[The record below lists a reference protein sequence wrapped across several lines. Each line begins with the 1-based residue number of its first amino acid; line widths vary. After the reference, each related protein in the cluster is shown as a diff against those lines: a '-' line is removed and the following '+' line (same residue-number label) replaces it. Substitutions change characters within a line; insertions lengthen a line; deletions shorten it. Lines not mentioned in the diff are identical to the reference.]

1 MKINMNVI
9 NLNLQNNKNMIKKI
23 LSLAIFISFGYI
35 SNAQTAN
42 LILFT
47 ENGEQFTAILN
58 GIRQNSKPET
68 NVKITSLN
76 SEYYKL
82 KVIFD
87 NQALGE
93 RNFNIN
99 LALGEETT
107 YCIKK
112 NNKGEYVTRFMS
124 NVPLAQAPTAPA
136 SQSVVVYNANPAASN
151 ANTTVT
157 HQQTTTTTTNGTSNP
172 DNVNISLGINV
183 DGMGGGI
190 NMNVSGTDLDNTSSV
205 QSTTTTT
212 TTTTHSSSGYDS
224 HAGHNHPHDNSASAP
239 VVYLPGYNGPIG
251 CPMPMSPNDFA
262 DLKRTVDSKSFEDT
276 KLTIAK
282 QVVSSQC
289 LLTNQVKDL
298 LGSFTFEANKLEM
311 AKNCYTHTYDIG
323 NYFKV
328 NDAFTFESSIEEL
341 NEYIDSRK

>member
-1 MKINMNVI
+1 
-9 NLNLQNNKNMIKKI
+9 MIKKI
-23 LSLAIFISFGYI
+23 LALAILVTFGFIA
-35 SNAQTAN
+35 NAQTAN

-58 GIRQNSKPET
+58 GIRQNAKPET
-68 NVKITSLN
+68 NVKITGLN
-76 SEYYKL
+76 AEYYKL

-87 NQALGE
+87 NNALGE
-93 RNFNIN
+93 KNFNIN

-124 NVPLAQAPTAPA
+124 SVPLDQAPSAPA
-136 SQSVVVYNANPAASN
+136 SQTVVVYNANPAASN

-157 HQQTTTTTTNGTSNP
+157 HQQTTTTTTTGTSNP

-190 NMNVSGTDLDNTSSV
+190 NMNVSETDLDEDHSTSVHST
-205 QSTTTTT
+205 TTTTT
-212 TTTTHSSSGYDS
+212 TTTTHSSTSNYDE
-224 HAGHNHPHDNSASAP
+224 HAGHNHPHNPAPAP

-251 CPMPMSPNDFA
+251 CPVPMSPNDFS
-262 DLKRTVDSKSFEDT
+262 DLKRTVNSKTFEDT

-289 LLTNQVKDL
+289 LLTSQVKDL
-298 LGSFTFEANKLEM
+298 LGCFTFEASILEM

-328 NDAFTFESSIEEL
+328 NDVFTFESSIEEL
-341 NEYIDSRK
+341 NKYIESRK

>member
-1 MKINMNVI
+1 
-9 NLNLQNNKNMIKKI
+9 MIKKI
-23 LSLAIFISFGYI
+23 LALAIVLSFGLI
-35 SNAQTAN
+35 ANAQTAN

-58 GIRQNSKPET
+58 GIQQNTKPET
-68 NVKITSLN
+68 NVKISGLN
-76 SEYYKL
+76 AEYYKL
-82 KVIFD
+82 KIRFSD
-87 NQALGE
+87 NMLGE
-93 RNFNIN
+93 KNFNIN

-124 NVPLAQAPTAPA
+124 NVPLDQAPSTPA
-136 SQSVVVYNANPAASN
+136 SQTVVVYNANPAASN

-190 NMNVSGTDLDNTSSV
+190 NMNVSAADLDIDNTSSV
-205 QSTTTTT
+205 HSTTTTTT
-212 TTTTHSSSGYDS
+212 TTTTHSSDGNFDS
-224 HAGHNHPHDNSASAP
+224 HAGHNHPHSPAPTP

-251 CPMPMSPNDFA
+251 CPMPMSPNDFS
-262 DLKRTVDSKSFEDT
+262 DLKRTVNSKTFEDT

-289 LLTNQVKDL
+289 LLTTQVKDL
-298 LGSFTFEANKLEM
+298 LGCFTFEANKLEM
-311 AKNCYTHTYDIG
+311 AKNCYRRTYDIG

-328 NDAFTFESSIEEL
+328 NDVFTFESSTEEL
-341 NEYIDSRK
+341 NEYIESRK

>member
-1 MKINMNVI
+1 
-9 NLNLQNNKNMIKKI
+9 MIKRI
-23 LSLAIFISFGYI
+23 LIFAIISSLGLIA
-35 SNAQTAN
+35 NAQSAN

-47 ENGEQFTAILN
+47 ENGENFTAILN
-58 GIRQNSKPET
+58 GIRQNAKPET
-68 NVKITSLN
+68 NVKITGLN
-76 SEYYKL
+76 TEFYKL

-124 NVPLAQAPTAPA
+124 NVPLDQAPSTAPA
-136 SQSVVVYNANPAASN
+136 QTVVVYNANPAASSN
-151 ANTTVT
+151 SSTTVT
-157 HQQTTTTTTNGTSNP
+157 HQQTTTTNTNGTGNS
-172 DNVNISLGINV
+172 DNVNINLGINV

-190 NMNVSGTDLDNTSSV
+190 NMNVSGADMAGGSSV

-212 TTTTHSSSGYDS
+212 TTTTHTSSGNFEDHS
-224 HAGHNHPHDNSASAP
+224 GHNHPNNPAP
-239 VVYLPGYNGPIG
+239 VQVVYLPGYNGPIG
-251 CPMPMSPNDFA
+251 CPVPMSPNDFS
-262 DLKRTVDSKSFEDT
+262 DLKRTVDAKTFEDT
-276 KLTIAK
+276 KISIAK

-289 LLTNQVKDL
+289 LLTSQVKEL

-311 AKNCYTHTYDIG
+311 AKNCYAHTYDIG
-323 NYFKV
+323 NYFKI
-328 NDAFTFESSIEEL
+328 NDVFTFESSTEEL
-341 NEYIDSRK
+341 NEYIQSRK

>member
-1 MKINMNVI
+1 
-9 NLNLQNNKNMIKKI
+9 MIKKI
-23 LSLAIFISFGYI
+23 LALAIVLSFGLI
-35 SNAQTAN
+35 ANAQTAN

-58 GIRQNSKPET
+58 GIQQNSKPET
-68 NVKITSLN
+68 NVKISGLN
-76 SEYYKL
+76 AEYYKL
-82 KVIFD
+82 KIRFSD
-87 NQALGE
+87 NMLGE
-93 RNFNIN
+93 KNFNIN

-124 NVPLAQAPTAPA
+124 NVPLDQAPSTPA
-136 SQSVVVYNANPAASN
+136 SQTVVVYNANPAASN

-157 HQQTTTTTTNGTSNP
+157 HQQTTTTTTNGSSNP

-190 NMNVSGTDLDNTSSV
+190 NMNVSAADLDIDNTSSV
-205 QSTTTTT
+205 HSTTTTTT
-212 TTTTHSSSGYDS
+212 TTTTHSSGGNFDS
-224 HAGHNHPHDNSASAP
+224 HAGHNHPHSPAPAP

-251 CPMPMSPNDFA
+251 CPMPMSPNDFS
-262 DLKRTVDSKSFEDT
+262 DLKRTVNSKTFEDT

-289 LLTNQVKDL
+289 LLTTQVKDL
-298 LGSFTFEANKLEM
+298 LGCFTFEANKLEM
-311 AKNCYTHTYDIG
+311 AKNCYTRTYDIG

-328 NDAFTFESSIEEL
+328 NDVFTFESSTEEL
-341 NEYIDSRK
+341 NEYIESRK

>member
-1 MKINMNVI
+1 
-9 NLNLQNNKNMIKKI
+9 MIKKF
-23 LSLAIFISFGYI
+23 LALAILVSFGFI
-35 SNAQTAN
+35 ANAQTAN

-58 GIRQNSKPET
+58 GIQQNSKPET
-68 NVKITSLN
+68 NVKISGLN
-76 SEYYKL
+76 AEYYKL
-82 KVIFD
+82 KIRFVD
-87 NQALGE
+87 NMLGE
-93 RNFNIN
+93 KNFNIN

-124 NVPLAQAPTAPA
+124 NVPLDQAPSAPA
-136 SQSVVVYNANPAASN
+136 SQAVVVYNANPAAAN

-190 NMNVSGTDLDNTSSV
+190 NMNVSGANLDMDNTSSV
-205 QSTTTTT
+205 HSTTTTT

-224 HAGHNHPHDNSASAP
+224 HAGHNHPHSNPAPAP

-251 CPMPMSPNDFA
+251 CPVPMSPNDFS
-262 DLKRTVDSKSFEDT
+262 DLKRTVNSKTFEDT

-298 LGSFTFEANKLEM
+298 LGCFTFEANKLEM
-311 AKNCYTHTYDIG
+311 AKNCYSHTYDIG

-328 NDAFTFESSIEEL
+328 NDVFTFESSIEEL
-341 NEYIDSRK
+341 NEYIESRK

>member
-1 MKINMNVI
+1 
-9 NLNLQNNKNMIKKI
+9 MIKKI
-23 LSLAIFISFGYI
+23 LALAIVVTFGYFA
-35 SNAQTAN
+35 NAQTAN

-58 GIRQNSKPET
+58 GIRQNSRPET
-68 NVKITSLN
+68 NVKITGLN
-76 SEYYKL
+76 AEYYKL

-87 NQALGE
+87 NNALGE
-93 RNFNIN
+93 KNFNIN

-124 NVPLAQAPTAPA
+124 NVPLDQAPSAPA
-136 SQSVVVYNANPAASN
+136 SQTVVVYNANPAASN

-190 NMNVSGTDLDNTSSV
+190 NMNVSGADLDMDNTSSV
-205 QSTTTTT
+205 HSTTTTT

-224 HAGHNHPHDNSASAP
+224 HAGHNHPHSNPAPAP

-251 CPMPMSPNDFA
+251 CPVPMSPNDFS
-262 DLKRTVDSKSFEDT
+262 DLKRTVNSKTFEDT

-298 LGSFTFEANKLEM
+298 LGCFTFEANKLEM
-311 AKNCYTHTYDIG
+311 AKNCYSHTYDIG

-328 NDAFTFESSIEEL
+328 NDVFTFESSIDEL
-341 NEYIDSRK
+341 NEYIESRK

>member
-1 MKINMNVI
+1 
-9 NLNLQNNKNMIKKI
+9 MIKKI
-23 LSLAIFISFGYI
+23 LALAIVVTFGYI
-35 SNAQTAN
+35 ANAQTAN

-58 GIRQNSKPET
+58 GIRQNAKPET
-68 NVKITSLN
+68 NVKITGLN
-76 SEYYKL
+76 AEYYKL

-87 NQALGE
+87 NNALGE
-93 RNFNIN
+93 KNFNIN

-124 NVPLAQAPTAPA
+124 NVPLDQAPSAPA
-136 SQSVVVYNANPAASN
+136 SQTVVVYNANPAASN

-157 HQQTTTTTTNGTSNP
+157 HQQTTTTTTSGTSNP

-190 NMNVSGTDLDNTSSV
+190 NMNVSGADLDMDNTSSV
-205 QSTTTTT
+205 HSTTTTTT
-212 TTTTHSSSGYDS
+212 TTTTHSSGGYDS
-224 HAGHNHPHDNSASAP
+224 HAGHNHPHSNPAP

-251 CPMPMSPNDFA
+251 CPVPMSPNDFS
-262 DLKRTVDSKSFEDT
+262 DLKRTVNSKTFEDT

-298 LGSFTFEANKLEM
+298 LGCFTFEANKLEM

-328 NDAFTFESSIEEL
+328 NDVFTFESSIEEL
-341 NEYIDSRK
+341 NEYIESRK

>member
-1 MKINMNVI
+1 
-9 NLNLQNNKNMIKKI
+9 MIKKI
-23 LSLAIFISFGYI
+23 LALAIIVSFGLI
-35 SNAQTAN
+35 ANAQTAN

-68 NVKITSLN
+68 NVKITGLN
-76 SEYYKL
+76 AEYYKL

-93 RNFNIN
+93 KNFNIN

-124 NVPLAQAPTAPA
+124 NVPLDQAPSTPA
-136 SQSVVVYNANPAASN
+136 SQSVVVYNANPAASSN

-157 HQQTTTTTTNGTSNP
+157 HQQTTTTTTNGNADP

-190 NMNVSGTDLDNTSSV
+190 NMSVSGSDMGSSSSV
-205 QSTTTTT
+205 HSTTTTTT
-212 TTTTHSSSGYDS
+212 TTTTHSSSGNIDDHS
-224 HAGHNHPHDNSASAP
+224 GHNHPHNPAPAP

-251 CPMPMSPNDFA
+251 CPVPMSPNDFS
-262 DLKRTVDSKSFEDT
+262 DLKRTVNSKTFEDT

-289 LLTNQVKDL
+289 LLTNQVKEL
-298 LGSFTFEANKLEM
+298 LGCFTFEANKLEM
-311 AKNCYTHTYDIG
+311 AKNCYTRTYDIG

-328 NDAFTFESSIEEL
+328 NDVFTFESSIDEL
-341 NEYIDSRK
+341 NEYIESRK

>member
-1 MKINMNVI
+1 
-9 NLNLQNNKNMIKKI
+9 MIKKI
-23 LSLAIFISFGYI
+23 LALAIVLSFGLI
-35 SNAQTAN
+35 ANAQTAN

-58 GIRQNSKPET
+58 GIQQNSKPET
-68 NVKITSLN
+68 NVKISGLN
-76 SEYYKL
+76 AEYYKL
-82 KVIFD
+82 KIRFSD
-87 NQALGE
+87 NMLGE
-93 RNFNIN
+93 KNFNIN

-124 NVPLAQAPTAPA
+124 NVPLDQAPSTPA
-136 SQSVVVYNANPAASN
+136 SQTVVVYNANPAASN

-190 NMNVSGTDLDNTSSV
+190 NMNVSAADLDIDNTSSV
-205 QSTTTTT
+205 HSTTTTT
-212 TTTTHSSSGYDS
+212 TTTTHSSGGDFDS
-224 HAGHNHPHDNSASAP
+224 HAGHNHPHSPAPAP

-251 CPMPMSPNDFA
+251 CPMPMSPNDFS
-262 DLKRTVDSKSFEDT
+262 DLKRTVNSKTFEDT

-282 QVVSSQC
+282 QVVLSQC

-298 LGSFTFEANKLEM
+298 LGCFTFEANKLEM
-311 AKNCYTHTYDIG
+311 AKNCYTRTYDIG

-328 NDAFTFESSIEEL
+328 NDVFTFESSTEEL
-341 NEYIDSRK
+341 NEYIESRK

>member
-1 MKINMNVI
+1 
-9 NLNLQNNKNMIKKI
+9 MIKKI
-23 LSLAIFISFGYI
+23 LALAIVLSFGLI
-35 SNAQTAN
+35 ANAQTAN

-58 GIRQNSKPET
+58 GIQQNSKPET
-68 NVKITSLN
+68 NVKISGLN
-76 SEYYKL
+76 AEYYKL
-82 KVIFD
+82 KIRFSD
-87 NQALGE
+87 NMLGE
-93 RNFNIN
+93 KNFNIN

-124 NVPLAQAPTAPA
+124 NVPLDQAPSTPA
-136 SQSVVVYNANPAASN
+136 SQTVVVYNANPAASN

-190 NMNVSGTDLDNTSSV
+190 NMNVSAADLDVDNTSSV
-205 QSTTTTT
+205 HSTTTTTT
-212 TTTTHSSSGYDS
+212 TTTTHSSGGNFDS
-224 HAGHNHPHDNSASAP
+224 HASHNHPHSPAP
-239 VVYLPGYNGPIG
+239 APFVYLPGYNGPVG
-251 CPMPMSPNDFA
+251 CPVPMSPNDFS
-262 DLKRTVDSKSFEDT
+262 DLKRTVNSKTFEDT

-298 LGSFTFEANKLEM
+298 LGCFTFEANKLEM
-311 AKNCYTHTYDIG
+311 AKNCYTRTYDIG

-328 NDAFTFESSIEEL
+328 NDVFTFESSIEEL
-341 NEYIDSRK
+341 NEYIESRK

>member
-1 MKINMNVI
+1 MLKRV
-9 NLNLQNNKNMIKKI
+9 
-23 LSLAIFISFGYI
+23 LSLAILICVNLVAKS
-35 SNAQTAN
+35 QTAN

-58 GIRQNSKPET
+58 GIRQNIKPET
-68 NVKITSLN
+68 NVKITGLN
-76 SEYYKL
+76 AEYYKL

-93 RNFNIN
+93 SNFNIN

-124 NVPLAQAPTAPA
+124 NVPLEQAPQTAA
-136 SQSVVVYNANPAASN
+136 SQTVVVYNANPAAMSTGG
-151 ANTTVT
+151 NTTVT
-157 HQQTTTTTTNGTSNP
+157 HQQTTTTTTNGSANP
-172 DNVNISLGINV
+172 DNVNISLGVNV

-190 NMNVSGTDLDNTSSV
+190 NMNISGTDMGGNSTV

-212 TTTTHSSSGYDS
+212 TTTTHSSSSSYNSNDDYNHS
-224 HAGHNHPHDNSASAP
+224 HQAPAPAP

-251 CPMPMSPNDFA
+251 CPVPMSPTDFS
-262 DLKRTVDSKSFEDT
+262 DLKRTVNSKSFEDT

-289 LLTNQVKDL
+289 LLTNQVKEL
-298 LGSFTFEANKLEM
+298 LGCFTFEANKLDM
-311 AKNCYTHTYDIG
+311 AKNCYSHTYDIG

-328 NDAFTFESSIEEL
+328 NDAFTFESSIDEL
-341 NEYIDSRK
+341 NEYIESRK

>member
-1 MKINMNVI
+1 
-9 NLNLQNNKNMIKKI
+9 MIKKI
-23 LSLAIFISFGYI
+23 LALAIVLSFGLI
-35 SNAQTAN
+35 ANAQTAN

-58 GIRQNSKPET
+58 GIQQNSKPET
-68 NVKITSLN
+68 NVKISGLN
-76 SEYYKL
+76 AEYYKL
-82 KVIFD
+82 KIRFSD
-87 NQALGE
+87 NMLGE
-93 RNFNIN
+93 KNFNIN

-124 NVPLAQAPTAPA
+124 NVPLDQAPSTPA
-136 SQSVVVYNANPAASN
+136 SQTVVVYNANPAASN

-157 HQQTTTTTTNGTSNP
+157 HQQTTTTTTNGNSNP

-190 NMNVSGTDLDNTSSV
+190 NMNVSAADLDVDNTSSV
-205 QSTTTTT
+205 HSTTTTTT
-212 TTTTHSSSGYDS
+212 TTTTHSSGGNFDS
-224 HAGHNHPHDNSASAP
+224 HAGHNHPHSPAPAP
-239 VVYLPGYNGPIG
+239 VVYLPGYNGPVG
-251 CPMPMSPNDFA
+251 CPVPMSPNDFS
-262 DLKRTVDSKSFEDT
+262 DLKRTVNSKTFEDT

-298 LGSFTFEANKLEM
+298 LGCFTFEANKLEM
-311 AKNCYTHTYDIG
+311 AKNCYTRTYDIG

-328 NDAFTFESSIEEL
+328 NDVFTFESSIEEL
-341 NEYIDSRK
+341 NEYIESRK

>member
-1 MKINMNVI
+1 
-9 NLNLQNNKNMIKKI
+9 MIKKI
-23 LSLAIFISFGYI
+23 LALAIVLSFGLI
-35 SNAQTAN
+35 ANAQTAN

-58 GIRQNSKPET
+58 GIQQNSKPET
-68 NVKITSLN
+68 NVKISGLN
-76 SEYYKL
+76 AEYYKL
-82 KVIFD
+82 KVRFSD
-87 NQALGE
+87 NMLGE
-93 RNFNIN
+93 KNFNIN

-124 NVPLAQAPTAPA
+124 NVPLDQAPSTPA
-136 SQSVVVYNANPAASN
+136 SQTVVVYNANPAASN
-151 ANTTVT
+151 ANTIVT
-157 HQQTTTTTTNGTSNP
+157 HQQTTTTTTNGSSNP

-190 NMNVSGTDLDNTSSV
+190 NMNVSAADLDIDNTSSV
-205 QSTTTTT
+205 HSTTT
-212 TTTTHSSSGYDS
+212 TTTTHSSGDNFDS
-224 HAGHNHPHDNSASAP
+224 HAGHNHPHSPAPAP
-239 VVYLPGYNGPIG
+239 VVYLPGYNGPVG
-251 CPMPMSPNDFA
+251 CPVPMSPNGFS
-262 DLKRTVDSKSFEDT
+262 DLKRTVNSKTFEDT

-298 LGSFTFEANKLEM
+298 LGCFTFEANKLEM
-311 AKNCYTHTYDIG
+311 AKNCYTRTYDIG

-328 NDAFTFESSIEEL
+328 NDVFTFESSIEEL
-341 NEYIDSRK
+341 NEYIESRK

>member
-1 MKINMNVI
+1 
-9 NLNLQNNKNMIKKI
+9 MIKKI
-23 LSLAIFISFGYI
+23 LALAIVVTFGYI
-35 SNAQTAN
+35 ANAQTAN

-58 GIRQNSKPET
+58 GIRQNPKPET
-68 NVKITSLN
+68 NVKVTGLN
-76 SEYYKL
+76 AEYYKL

-87 NQALGE
+87 NNALGE
-93 RNFNIN
+93 KNFNIN

-124 NVPLAQAPTAPA
+124 NVPLDQAPSAPA
-136 SQSVVVYNANPAASN
+136 SQTVVVYNANPAASN

-190 NMNVSGTDLDNTSSV
+190 NMNVSGADLDMDNSSSV
-205 QSTTTTT
+205 HSTTTTT

-224 HAGHNHPHDNSASAP
+224 HAGHNHPHSNPAPAP

-251 CPMPMSPNDFA
+251 CPVPMSPNDFS
-262 DLKRTVDSKSFEDT
+262 DLKRTVNSKTFEDT

-298 LGSFTFEANKLEM
+298 LGCFTFEANKLEM
-311 AKNCYTHTYDIG
+311 AKNCYAHTYDIG

-328 NDAFTFESSIEEL
+328 NDVFTFESSIEEL
-341 NEYIDSRK
+341 NEYIESRK

>member
-1 MKINMNVI
+1 
-9 NLNLQNNKNMIKKI
+9 MIKKF
-23 LSLAIFISFGYI
+23 LALAILVSFGFI
-35 SNAQTAN
+35 ANAQTAN

-58 GIRQNSKPET
+58 GIQQNSKPET
-68 NVKITSLN
+68 NVKISGLN
-76 SEYYKL
+76 AEYYKL
-82 KVIFD
+82 KIRFVD
-87 NQALGE
+87 NMLGE
-93 RNFNIN
+93 KNFNIN

-124 NVPLAQAPTAPA
+124 NVPLDQAPSAPA

-157 HQQTTTTTTNGTSNP
+157 HQQTTTTTTSGTSNP

-190 NMNVSGTDLDNTSSV
+190 NMNVSGADLDMDNSSSV
-205 QSTTTTT
+205 HLTTTTTT
-212 TTTTHSSSGYDS
+212 TTTTHSSGGYDS
-224 HAGHNHPHDNSASAP
+224 DAGHNHPHSNPAP
-239 VVYLPGYNGPIG
+239 VVYLPGYNGPVG
-251 CPMPMSPNDFA
+251 CPVPMSPNDFS
-262 DLKRTVDSKSFEDT
+262 DLKRTVNSKTFEDT

-298 LGSFTFEANKLEM
+298 LGCFTFEANKLEM

-328 NDAFTFESSIEEL
+328 NDVFTFESSIEEL
-341 NEYIDSRK
+341 NEYIESRK

>member
-1 MKINMNVI
+1 
-9 NLNLQNNKNMIKKI
+9 MIKKI
-23 LSLAIFISFGYI
+23 LALAIVLSFGLI
-35 SNAQTAN
+35 ANAQTAN

-58 GIRQNSKPET
+58 GIQQNSKPET
-68 NVKITSLN
+68 NVKISGLN
-76 SEYYKL
+76 AEYYKL
-82 KVIFD
+82 KIRFSD
-87 NQALGE
+87 NMLGE
-93 RNFNIN
+93 KNFNIN

-124 NVPLAQAPTAPA
+124 NVPLDQAPSTPA
-136 SQSVVVYNANPAASN
+136 SQTVVVYNANPAASN

-190 NMNVSGTDLDNTSSV
+190 NMNVSAADLDVDNTSSV
-205 QSTTTTT
+205 HSTTTTT
-212 TTTTHSSSGYDS
+212 TTTTTNSSGGNFDS
-224 HAGHNHPHDNSASAP
+224 HAGHNHPHSPAPAP
-239 VVYLPGYNGPIG
+239 VVYLPGYNGPVG
-251 CPMPMSPNDFA
+251 CPVPMSPNDFS
-262 DLKRTVDSKSFEDT
+262 DLKRTVNSKTFEDT

-298 LGSFTFEANKLEM
+298 LGCFTFEANKLEM
-311 AKNCYTHTYDIG
+311 AKNCYTRTYDLG

-328 NDAFTFESSIEEL
+328 NDVFTFESSIEEL
-341 NEYIDSRK
+341 NEYIESRK

>member
-1 MKINMNVI
+1 
-9 NLNLQNNKNMIKKI
+9 MIKKI
-23 LSLAIFISFGYI
+23 LALAIVLSFGLI
-35 SNAQTAN
+35 ANAQTAN

-58 GIRQNSKPET
+58 GIQQNSKPET
-68 NVKITSLN
+68 NVKISGLN
-76 SEYYKL
+76 AEYYKL
-82 KVIFD
+82 KIRFSD
-87 NQALGE
+87 NMLGE
-93 RNFNIN
+93 KNFNIN

-124 NVPLAQAPTAPA
+124 NVPLDQAPSTPA
-136 SQSVVVYNANPAASN
+136 SQTVVVYNANPAASN

-190 NMNVSGTDLDNTSSV
+190 NMNVSAADLDVDNTSSV
-205 QSTTTTT
+205 HSTTTTT
-212 TTTTHSSSGYDS
+212 TTTTTNSSGGNFDS
-224 HAGHNHPHDNSASAP
+224 HAGHNHPHSPAPAP
-239 VVYLPGYNGPIG
+239 VVYLPGYNGPVG
-251 CPMPMSPNDFA
+251 CPVPMSPNDFS
-262 DLKRTVDSKSFEDT
+262 DLKRTVNSKTFEDT

-298 LGSFTFEANKLEM
+298 LGCFTFEANKLEM
-311 AKNCYTHTYDIG
+311 AKNCYTRTYDIG

-328 NDAFTFESSIEEL
+328 NDVFTFESSIEEL
-341 NEYIDSRK
+341 NEYIESRK

>member
-1 MKINMNVI
+1 
-9 NLNLQNNKNMIKKI
+9 MIKKI
-23 LSLAIFISFGYI
+23 LALAIVLSFGLI
-35 SNAQTAN
+35 ANAQTAN

-58 GIRQNSKPET
+58 GIQQNSKPET
-68 NVKITSLN
+68 NVKISGLN
-76 SEYYKL
+76 AEYYKL
-82 KVIFD
+82 KIRFSD
-87 NQALGE
+87 SMLGE
-93 RNFNIN
+93 KNFNIN

-124 NVPLAQAPTAPA
+124 NVPLDQAPSTPA
-136 SQSVVVYNANPAASN
+136 SQTVVVYNANPAASN
-151 ANTTVT
+151 ANTIVT
-157 HQQTTTTTTNGTSNP
+157 HQQTTTTTTNDTSNP

-190 NMNVSGTDLDNTSSV
+190 NMNVSDADLDIDNTSSV
-205 QSTTTTT
+205 NSTTTTTT
-212 TTTTHSSSGYDS
+212 TTTTHSSGANFDS
-224 HAGHNHPHDNSASAP
+224 HAGHNHPHSPAPAP
-239 VVYLPGYNGPIG
+239 VVYLPGYNGPVG
-251 CPMPMSPNDFA
+251 CPVPMSLNDFS
-262 DLKRTVDSKSFEDT
+262 DLKRTVNSKTFEDT

-298 LGSFTFEANKLEM
+298 LGCFTFEANKLEM
-311 AKNCYTHTYDIG
+311 AKNCFTRTYDIG

-328 NDAFTFESSIEEL
+328 NDVFTFESSIEEL
-341 NEYIDSRK
+341 NEYIESRK